1 MPAPQHLIDIIK
13 GFHSDACINYG
24 PSSVQAEHA
33 RTILALLEGIPPV
46 PVDAIVSDVLRDFV
60 GYIIASPEGFR
71 TGGTNSADALMRVFA
86 QYQEDRGFAVPEEPL
101 TVEGVT
107 TAWTVVLGHSQ

>member
-13 GFHSDACINYG
+13 AFHSDAVLE
-24 PSSVQAEHA
+24 PSPSRAAEA
-33 RTILALLEGIPPV
+33 RELLALLETVPPV
-46 PVDAIVSDVLRDFV
+46 PVDAIVGDVLRDFV
-60 GYIIASPEGFR
+60 GYIVASPEGFR

-86 QYQEDRGFAVPEEPL
+86 QYQEDRGFTVPEDVL

-107 TAWTVVLGHSQ
+107 SSWTAVLGHSQ

>member
-13 GFHSDACINYG
+13 GFHSDAVLADG
-24 PSSVQAEHA
+24 PESIEANNA
-33 RTILALLEGIPPV
+33 RSLLALLNSIPPV
-46 PVDAIVSDVLRDFV
+46 PVDEIVGDVLRDFI
-60 GYIIASPEGFR
+60 GYLIAHPDGFR
-71 TGGTNSADALMRVFA
+71 VGGTNSADALMRCFR